1 MNRKCYYM
9 QRNHFEV
16 DAVVQAR
23 VGEDLKQ
30 EGDGMGREKKI
41 KIKPKGLDSNQCL
54 RGKRPRASLGD
65 W

>member
-1 MNRKCYYM
+1 M
-9 QRNHFEV
+9 QRNYFEV
-16 DAVVQAR
+16 DVVVQVR

-41 KIKPKGLDSNQCL
+41 KIKLKGFDSNQCL
-54 RGKRPRASLGD
+54 RGKRLRVSLGD